1 MTKETIVDPISN
13 SELPIKD
20 VLEQLAKSINNAGIP
35 KELFVTIPGE
45 EGLPTQYGGKY
56 ILAKQKWL
64 NRECWI
70 NAGTASPIHRIFYNP
85 DLSNWCI
92 GNNTTPEKNYVYV
105 GLTSGARWPQDNISF
120 GVSSGKTLIPR
131 NVSIKAEAFAKDL
144 TNRTVDLEEGLK
156 ALKQENQS
164 ILEEAKKLF
173 KEELREVKEAMKEA
187 FKEEMKS
194 VIDNYEHTISDLN
207 ANHEAKIVELKDN
220 YEQKIAELKEE
231 LKTQNQLQRQELNTV
246 KIQAN
251 KQNADVITELEA
263 LKFKNDEQDTK
274 LDQVALLEEGSVS
287 SQSMIQMNPY
297 AVAHSV
303 EVVKDVRINCSNRNN
318 FVATLESSFSNSK
331 PVEIIC
337 SILKKMGLGNDL
349 DQDPIE
355 RFGIKVAKFFKNR
368 TDLIRFRIK
377 PTAEREF
384 VHFLIQNR
392 SKELGFKIKRHL
404 LKRTRLQKMVS

>member
-70 NAGTASPIHRIFYNP
+70 NNGTTPAIHGIFYNP
-85 DLSNWCI
+85 DLTNWCI

-105 GLTSGARWPQDNISF
+105 GLTSNARWLQDNTSF

-164 ILEEAKKLF
+164 ILEEAKKNF
-173 KEELREVKEAMKEA
+173 KEELKEVKEA

-194 VIDNYEHTISDLN
+194 VIDKCEHTISDLN
-207 ANHEAKIVELKDN
+207 AKHEAKLVELKDN
-220 YEQKIAELKEE
+220 YEQEIAELK
-231 LKTQNQLQRQELNTV
+231 TQTYFYTTACMSIR
-246 KIQAN
+246 
-251 KQNADVITELEA
+251 
-263 LKFKNDEQDTK
+263 
-274 LDQVALLEEGSVS
+274 LL
-287 SQSMIQMNPY
+287 
-297 AVAHSV
+297 
-303 EVVKDVRINCSNRNN
+303 
-318 FVATLESSFSNSK
+318 L
-331 PVEIIC
+331 
-337 SILKKMGLGNDL
+337 GLY
-349 DQDPIE
+349 
-355 RFGIKVAKFFKNR
+355 VY
-368 TDLIRFRIK
+368 
-377 PTAEREF
+377 
-384 VHFLIQNR
+384 
-392 SKELGFKIKRHL
+392 
-404 LKRTRLQKMVS
+404 